1 MSTGFKVF
9 SVKKRDFRH
18 NIWLKRANQ
27 KRKYSDQPKK
37 QASYRLLYSLI
48 GWESI
53 SSKCRK
59 TVSVDKQR
67 TAGTGIIYVTVFRKP
82 GPEAGPTKKEGQVW
96 KDRCFSC

>member
-53 SSKCRK
+53 TQKKK
-59 TVSVDKQR
+59 TIM
-67 TAGTGIIYVTVFRKP
+67 AMNLIYR
-82 GPEAGPTKKEGQVW
+82 
-96 KDRCFSC
+96 

>member
-1 MSTGFKVF
+1 MPEMSTGFKVF

-53 SSKCRK
+53 NQ
-59 TVSVDKQR
+59 DKLHFYNTHVR
-67 TAGTGIIYVTVFRKP
+67 IHGL
-82 GPEAGPTKKEGQVW
+82 
-96 KDRCFSC
+96 

>member
-53 SSKCRK
+53 SQWSSEISRLC
-59 TVSVDKQR
+59 TQADS
-67 TAGTGIIYVTVFRKP
+67 
-82 GPEAGPTKKEGQVW
+82 
-96 KDRCFSC
+96 

>member
-53 SSKCRK
+53 IQN
-59 TVSVDKQR
+59 T
-67 TAGTGIIYVTVFRKP
+67 
-82 GPEAGPTKKEGQVW
+82 
-96 KDRCFSC
+96 

>member
-1 MSTGFKVF
+1 MPEMSTGFKVF

-53 SSKCRK
+53 IKLHARLS
-59 TVSVDKQR
+59 D
-67 TAGTGIIYVTVFRKP
+67 
-82 GPEAGPTKKEGQVW
+82 
-96 KDRCFSC
+96 